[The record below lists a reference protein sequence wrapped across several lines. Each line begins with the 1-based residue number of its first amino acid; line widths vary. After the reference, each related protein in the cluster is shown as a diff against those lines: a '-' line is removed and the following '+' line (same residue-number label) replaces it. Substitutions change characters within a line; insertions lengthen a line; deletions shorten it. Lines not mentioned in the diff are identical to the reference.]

1 MERATARRM
10 MWKEVGTAAF
20 GPAAGSVASASSS
33 ALDLTPAVVQAYCAQ
48 VLAVLAFRIPE
59 LMPLILKHGLAVSD
73 EDLQR
78 MTGEMRAVLDL
89 LAEQTGAEHQTAG
102 PGMERR
108 SLLLAVGGTQHA
120 GIRSDKKNEHSVSFY
135 LQQFEEPT
143 VVPPEL
149 VEKCPGLFGW
159 EAFHRRLAKLDTSTS
174 RSATAVFDEIGVEWI
189 QRALHRSSPIFHL
202 FLKYWLEHCQLV
214 EDAQNV
220 VPHLSFRDVAPYR
233 SLVRAFLVAF
243 ALDKDQ
249 RPRSMTDCAVALLGV
264 DPGVITF
271 LFKALFVSTDATD
284 FGQVLDCLM
293 QCECWLKQLVAD
305 NETLPPD
312 FDYDFLCVGFDRIL
326 SMEHHVIT
334 ARLLALIYNYSA
346 VFVGDGRV
354 KLFGGLLLGKYGP
367 MLFLSWDVNTRSIFH
382 QILVFRLLRQTRK
395 QLQSQPVANSKV
407 FEQDRIL
414 LTKQEA
420 LVRIIKNQAE
430 EKDPAKKRWFDPH
443 WESYVP
449 RAMEEWNTWM
459 AVYQDDP
466 EETMN
471 HKLQVL
477 AKSPSYKA

>member
-1 MERATARRM
+1 MLRLLCFLPNAL
-10 MWKEVGTAAF
+10 TAAF

-334 ARLLALIYNYSA
+334 ARLLALIYNYST

-420 LVRIIKNQAE
+420 LVRVIKNQAE